1 MIFPSNLKVF
11 IAVES
16 VDMRK
21 AISGLS
27 ILVSSQLQLDLY
39 SNQLFVFSNKRNN
52 IIKILYWDRNGF
64 CIWQKRLEKG
74 RFLWPKSKNDVLI
87 ASQRELNWLLDG
99 LNFQALKAHK
109 KLNFS
114 ASY

>member
-11 IAVES
+11 VAIES

-27 ILVSSQLQLDLY
+27 ILVSAQLQLDPY

-52 IIKILYWDRNGF
+52 IVKILYWDRNGF
-64 CIWQKRLEKG
+64 CLWQKRLAKG
-74 RFLWPKSKNDVLI
+74 RFLWPKGKNEVLTI
-87 ASQRELNWLLDG
+87 SSRELNWLLDG
-99 LNFQALKAHK
+99 LNIQELKAHK
-109 KLNFS
+109 KLNSFF
-114 ASY
+114 